1 MLIALLIKYKRRKR
15 APELSTPVN
24 IQLETNKNLQE
35 PLPAI
40 SVNQVNYTYVHGVGN
55 TVNGYYIIWTSMR
68 NSFYLIELS
77 GINKVGLGFFFY
89 M

>member
-1 MLIALLIKYKRRKR
+1 MFLIIVLIALLIKYKRRKR

-40 SVNQVNYTYVHGVGN
+40 PVTVNQVNYTYAHGVGI
-55 TVNGYYIIWTSMR
+55 TANGYYIIWTSMR
-68 NSFYLIELS
+68 NSFYLI
-77 GINKVGLGFFFY
+77 
-89 M
+89 